1 MNAMRLVRRNKKGQS
16 VVEFALVLPILLLL
30 MLGMI
35 EFGFVFHEYLVIT
48 YAAREGARSA
58 ALGSTDAVVITT
70 VKNVA
75 SEINK
80 GQIAITITPATRVR
94 GSSVTVQVTNP
105 IKINTP
111 LISAFFPQNPFPLS
125 GTAIMRVE

>member
-1 MNAMRLVRRNKKGQS
+1 MMNAMRLVRKNKKGQS

-30 MLGMI
+30 MLGII

-48 YAAREGARSA
+48 YAASA

-94 GSSVTVQVTNP
+94 GNSVTVKVTNP
-105 IKINTP
+105 IQINTP
-111 LISAFFPQNPFPLS
+111 LISALFPQNPFPLS